1 MKIETAILP
10 QDLTELR
17 KVAEQAFSS
26 SPDSSIDRWFSF
38 DEMIMLLNRKL
49 GICLKALDEDG
60 EVIGMTFAQQ
70 ESPVNGQES
79 KEKWVIVIAAVT
91 PEYTRQGVG
100 SALLKA
106 LEEYV
111 ARTGANKLFV
121 FTNNDDEQVISFYH
135 HNNYED
141 AGWIKDYQYGRGNS
155 AVWLLKYLIV

>member
-1 MKIETAILP
+1 
-10 QDLTELR
+10 
-17 KVAEQAFSS
+17 
-26 SPDSSIDRWFSF
+26 
-38 DEMIMLLNRKL
+38 
-49 GICLKALDEDG
+49 
-60 EVIGMTFAQQ
+60 MTFAQQ